1 VYRWKKPSYGE
12 IEIEQLELVTEIA
25 AASLG
30 FIAIFVAVSNAKGR
44 FTGSDRHFVKAQV
57 LASSMAMVVSLSPS
71 TLMLFVSE
79 TAAWNYTLYLTLSL
93 GSVMGILMGLEQKNV
108 ILNREEGES
117 LLWHI
122 PPWVIALCMFI
133 LGVYAIYTG
142 NKIEEVVIAAATL
155 CIPLSLWNFVAL
167 VFRRFF

>member
-1 VYRWKKPSYGE
+1 
-12 IEIEQLELVTEIA
+12 LELVTEIA

-30 FIAIFVAVSNAKGR
+30 FIALFIAVSNAKGR

-57 LASSMAMVVSLSPS
+57 LASSVAIVVSLTPS

-79 TAAWNYTLYLTLSL
+79 QTAWKCALYVILIL
-93 GSVMGILMGLEQKNV
+93 GSVMGILMGFEQKHV
-108 ILNREEGES
+108 RLNKEEGES

-122 PPWVIALCMFI
+122 PPWAIASCMLI
-133 LGVYAIYTG
+133 LGVYALYTG
-142 NKIEEVVIAAATL
+142 NKIEEVVIATATL
-155 CIPLSLWNFVAL
+155 CIPLSLWNFIAL